1 MIMKSVETLVD
12 ERTIE
17 SGAVRLFFCVV
28 VVVDKVVGVWVFVV
42 VDGVVVLEVVVVV
55 GFVVVV
61 VVGFVVVVVGVVV
74 VVVVFSVEV
83 VNSQNEMLQYS
94 GSSVASLKHQ
104 GIG

>member
-17 SGAVRLFFCVV
+17 SGAVRLFFSV